1 LFSKKTN
8 EIKSTGKN
16 YLCTKLDE
24 NCLFDKKNTK
34 TIKSF
39 LIDETKFFQQENVIS
54 FIFPFSLMNQN
65 ATKILQLKGKF
76 AAKMQNTIFRASKE
90 SSKTIIT

>member
-1 LFSKKTN
+1 MKLNLPEKIISVQNWTKIVFLTKKP
-8 EIKSTGKN
+8 ESS
-16 YLCTKLDE
+16 
-24 NCLFDKKNTK
+24 
-34 TIKSF
+34 KSF

-65 ATKILQLKGKF
+65 ATKIVQLKGKF
-76 AAKMQNTIFRASKE
+76 AAKMQKTIFRASKE

>member
-1 LFSKKTN
+1 
-8 EIKSTGKN
+8 
-16 YLCTKLDE
+16 LDE

-39 LIDETKFFQQENVIS
+39 LIDETKFFQQENLIS

-76 AAKMQNTIFRASKE
+76 AAKMQKLFLELSKNLPKRLLHSMDCKAEQNFPNINFFE
-90 SSKTIIT
+90 SR

>member
-1 LFSKKTN
+1 
-8 EIKSTGKN
+8 
-16 YLCTKLDE
+16 
-24 NCLFDKKNTK
+24 
-34 TIKSF
+34 
-39 LIDETKFFQQENVIS
+39 
-54 FIFPFSLMNQN
+54 MNQN